1 MVPACG
7 SGFGPPYQVLLK
19 QQGFDVSTT
28 DTGESG
34 YSTLEQALEQH
45 TPYDGLLLDWVLP
58 DMSGADL
65 LKKVGSER
73 RFDALSVMIFTERP
87 DEKAYQLASERPNN
101 DIQHKEDLTLLPYR
115 MQKFLKTYS
124 GNSAVG
130 NWVARQQQYSQEKL
144 GGEILFV
151 DDSPTVCAKYGE
163 MLRTNGYEVTVAHSM
178 SAALEIS
185 KSQYFKLAIVDHYMP
200 NGNGDELC
208 RALLSNP
215 LTSDIT
221 VVMHSQSRDV
231 LEQALDAGAIDLL
244 WKDDPANIF
253 LMRVSSIIRNLQ
265 VRHQAQELNI
275 LLAATQTLGVGM
287 MIKRAGDQF
296 KPFNETIERFSDECG
311 GLEPFLVNNDTL
323 THHRITDLSGKDR
336 AFNFFAVKGN
346 ESEEVL
352 LIQEVTAM
360 ANALEQAEAAS
371 KAKDDFLA
379 SMSHELRTPL
389 TAIIGN
395 SGILA
400 QTPLNDDQ
408 NQLLRA
414 VEVSGKGLLS
424 LINDILDRS
433 KIEAGRFEVD
443 QAPYSIRAMIDDVQ
457 HIFSTHALDSGLDF
471 SVELKTL
478 PTYQPMGD
486 GRRVSQILINLL
498 GNAVK
503 FTSEGYVRME
513 VWSDDDTLHF
523 SVTDSGIGMSQD
535 VLDRLFKPFE
545 QADSSISRRFGG
557 TGLGLHISWSLCELM
572 EGTIEVESDVD
583 SGSKFELI
591 LPYHPSNLV
600 EMSEGDID
608 AKKLPYLVK
617 KFSGNVLIAED
628 SAALQ
633 ILERR
638 MVETVGCTVTIA
650 NNGSEAVEL
659 AAYNSFDLILMDMQ
673 MPVMDGIEATATLRQ
688 LDIQTPIVALTA
700 NVMPQHRD
708 QFKKAGCN
716 HFVDKPIDMA
726 ALQQVFENYLTP
738 ASKEEEATTV
748 APALANHS
756 EVIDD
761 ELIDIFVTYTK
772 TQLDE
777 LKQAYATLS
786 WEEIRGIAHTVK
798 GNGTSFGHPE
808 LTEQG
813 AKVCDLI
820 YQQAWTQLPD
830 QMELLISF
838 MEQAITHP

>member
-1 MVPACG
+1 
-7 SGFGPPYQVLLK
+7 
-19 QQGFDVSTT
+19 
-28 DTGESG
+28 
-34 YSTLEQALEQH
+34 
-45 TPYDGLLLDWVLP
+45 
-58 DMSGADL
+58 
-65 LKKVGSER
+65 
-73 RFDALSVMIFTERP
+73 
-87 DEKAYQLASERPNN
+87 
-101 DIQHKEDLTLLPYR
+101 
-115 MQKFLKTYS
+115 
-124 GNSAVG
+124 
-130 NWVARQQQYSQEKL
+130 
-144 GGEILFV
+144 
-151 DDSPTVCAKYGE
+151 
-163 MLRTNGYEVTVAHSM
+163 
-178 SAALEIS
+178 
-185 KSQYFKLAIVDHYMP
+185 
-200 NGNGDELC
+200 
-208 RALLSNP
+208 
-215 LTSDIT
+215 
-221 VVMHSQSRDV
+221 
-231 LEQALDAGAIDLL
+231 
-244 WKDDPANIF
+244 
-253 LMRVSSIIRNLQ
+253 
-265 VRHQAQELNI
+265 
-275 LLAATQTLGVGM
+275 
-287 MIKRAGDQF
+287 
-296 KPFNETIERFSDECG
+296 
-311 GLEPFLVNNDTL
+311 
-323 THHRITDLSGKDR
+323 
-336 AFNFFAVKGN
+336 
-346 ESEEVL
+346 
-352 LIQEVTAM
+352 
-360 ANALEQAEAAS
+360 
-371 KAKDDFLA
+371 
-379 SMSHELRTPL
+379 
-389 TAIIGN
+389 
-395 SGILA
+395 
-400 QTPLNDDQ
+400 
-408 NQLLRA
+408 
-414 VEVSGKGLLS
+414 
-424 LINDILDRS
+424 
-433 KIEAGRFEVD
+433 
-443 QAPYSIRAMIDDVQ
+443 
-457 HIFSTHALDSGLDF
+457 
-471 SVELKTL
+471 
-478 PTYQPMGD
+478 
-486 GRRVSQILINLL
+486 
-498 GNAVK
+498 
-503 FTSEGYVRME
+503 